1 MSEFLLDYFDIK
13 QNVLAAIVQRA
24 LQVRVCGEIAHS
36 FVRSFFR
43 YIDIPLPSS
52 QAARAA
58 DAARKARDL
67 VRRKTVLRS
76 TALPGKLADCASTD
90 PKKSEIF
97 IVEGDS
103 AGGSAKQASG
113 EQQGRWK
120 YADVG
125 LYACLHSP
133 LLQARDRR
141 FQAILPLRGKILNV
155 EKSDEAKMY
164 KNTEIQA
171 LITGLGLGLR
181 GEAFDL
187 AALRYR
193 RIIILTDADVD
204 GAHIRTLL
212 LTFFFRYRVSESSGA
227 AHICASIHRSHWLF
241 ISWRGLSAEGAV
253 RARPGLRG
261 CAPTIQS
268 RDKRR

>member
-1 MSEFLLDYFDIK
+1 M
-13 QNVLAAIVQRA
+13 
-24 LQVRVCGEIAHS
+24 
-36 FVRSFFR
+36 
-43 YIDIPLPSS
+43 
-52 QAARAA
+52 
-58 DAARKARDL
+58 
-67 VRRKTVLRS
+67 LRS

-90 PKKSEIF
+90 PRKSEIF

-103 AGGSAKQASG
+103 AGGSAKQVSERAVDN
-113 EQQGRWK
+113 RH
-120 YADVG
+120 G
-125 LYACLHSP
+125 LDATTVSMCACCE
-133 LLQARDRR
+133 QARDRR

-181 GEAFDL
+181 GEAFDV

-212 LTFFFRYRVSESSGA
+212 LTFFFRYRVS
-227 AHICASIHRSHWLF
+227 
-241 ISWRGLSAEGAV
+241 
-253 RARPGLRG
+253 
-261 CAPTIQS
+261 
-268 RDKRR
+268 